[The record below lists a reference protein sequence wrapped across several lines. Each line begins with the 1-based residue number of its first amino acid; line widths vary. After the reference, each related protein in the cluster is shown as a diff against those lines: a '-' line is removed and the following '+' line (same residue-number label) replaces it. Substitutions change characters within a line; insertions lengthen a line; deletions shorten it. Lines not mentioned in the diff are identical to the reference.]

1 MLCSFVP
8 MHILFILSC
17 KVVACTMRCL
27 PCLSFSS
34 CHSFATFHF
43 YRFFI
48 CCSLNAGSRAFV
60 KRNLSR
66 SESLVTCNLIG
77 FPSFTICS
85 GICLSFYCINFT
97 FGWLISYLGKLFFL
111 FWCFGLCLNFLSL
124 NIMQALSGHENV
136 VQFHN
141 AYEDTT
147 CT

>member
-8 MHILFILSC
+8 LHILFILSC
-17 KVVACTMRCL
+17 KVAACTMRCL
-27 PCLSFSS
+27 PRLSFSS
-34 CHSFATFHF
+34 CHLFAAFHF
-43 YRFFI
+43 SRFLI

-66 SESLVTCNLIG
+66 SESSVTCNLIG

-85 GICLSFYCINFT
+85 GFLMMVDGFDMLVKLLS
-97 FGWLISYLGKLFFL
+97 
-111 FWCFGLCLNFLSL
+111 CFQQMTHLAAVEDVKREV

-141 AYEDTT
+141 AYEDT